1 MKKNILFLSLIA
13 LPAFAF
19 AEENVVLPTITVKA
33 DQQDSYASG
42 KLKKK
47 SNLGSLGEKSTIDTP
62 FSVTTY
68 TDKLIQDQQA
78 SSVSEVLRNDPS
90 IRETTNAGHLNE
102 NVQIRGFA
110 VGFEDYNLNGL
121 FGMAPTGRIPTDIL
135 DSVTLLKGPNA
146 LVAGM
151 APAGSVGGVVMAQT
165 KRATKD
171 LTQVS
176 AMYEDGGYYK
186 SGFDVARRFGENKE
200 FGARASASSG
210 QGEHII
216 DGMDDKNASGVVAL
230 DYTTDKLKVN
240 FDAYA
245 VRDKRDNGSPAMV
258 CFACSNPTLGIV
270 GIGYVPKAPEGDSN
284 YFSNLKGEQRAQYV
298 GLSGEYKVTPDWKL
312 FLGGGY
318 AEKEYI
324 GHLFGTRMMMGTITG
339 NKANGLTG
347 TYLGSENYAL
357 SQYYRVGSHEHNV
370 AANTGFEGKFETGFI
385 KHTLGLRADYLTRKY
400 SQHSGPTT
408 SYFLTNLYN
417 PDVGSN
423 AQMPSTYPKIVPYAD
438 NTYVSYTLTDQL
450 SMLDDKLQLILGA
463 RYQDMDIKALTT
475 NTKFSDDKV
484 SPSIGIVVKPFGEN
498 FSFYGSYVEGLS
510 QGKNLSDTTYI
521 NDVNYNKTFAPF
533 QTKQYEVGAKYQL
546 GSWLNTLALYQIE
559 KPDLMTT
566 KFAAAD
572 ANGKTQ
578 ITTDDAETRS
588 RGIEWSFSGNII
600 DGLNVIGNLAYIDA
614 EYKKAL
620 TNQGNTI
627 YGIPKFT
634 GSLGLDYAIP
644 TLEGLNVNTRVSY
657 IGDQYL
663 NSTNTLKLPDYTI
676 FDLGASYKVK
686 VGGVDTTFRANVDN
700 VANKKYW
707 AGVFNDNYAIIG
719 EARTYKLGVTFDF

>member
-19 AEENVVLPTITVKA
+19 ADESVVLPTITVKA

-47 SNLGSLGEKSTIDTP
+47 ANLGSLGEKSTINTP

-68 TDKLIQDQQA
+68 SDQIIQDQQA
-78 SSVSEVLRNDPS
+78 STVSEVLRNDPS
-90 IRETTNAGHLNE
+90 VRETTNAGHLNE
-102 NVQIRGFA
+102 NIQIRGFS

-135 DSVTLLKGPNA
+135 DSITLLKGPNA

-151 APAGSVGGVVMAQT
+151 APAGSVGGVVMVQT
-165 KRATKD
+165 KRANKD

-186 SGFDVARRFGENKE
+186 SGFDIARRFGENKE
-200 FGARASASSG
+200 FGARASASYG

-216 DGMDDKNASGVVAL
+216 DGMDDKNASGVIAL
-230 DYTTDKLKVN
+230 DYTTDKLKIN

-245 VRDKRDNGSPAMV
+245 LRDKREDGSPAMV
-258 CFACSNPTLGIV
+258 SMGTIKQVIA
-270 GIGYVPKAPEGDSN
+270 APAGDNN
-284 YFSNLKGEQRAQYV
+284 YFSNIHGQQNSQYV
-298 GLSGEYKVTPDWKL
+298 GLSGEYKFTPDWKV
-312 FLGGGY
+312 FAGAGY
-318 AEKEYI
+318 AEKDYS
-324 GHLFGTRMMMGTITG
+324 GHLFGTRMIIQNAATG
-339 NKANGLTG
+339 AAT
-347 TYLGSENYAL
+347 
-357 SQYYRVGSHEHNV
+357 SQYYRVGSNEHDF

-385 KHTLGLRADYLTRKY
+385 KHTLGLRADYLSREY
-400 SQHSGPTT
+400 SQHKAATSSG
-408 SYFLTNLYN
+408 FNTNLYN
-417 PDVGSN
+417 PSTNG
-423 AQMPSTYPKIVPYAD
+423 AMPSTYPVIVPYAD

-475 NTKFSDDKV
+475 NTKYSDDKV
-484 SPSIGIVVKPFGEN
+484 SPSISIVVKPFGEN
-498 FSFYGSYVEGLS
+498 LSFYASYVEGLS
-510 QGKNLSDTTYI
+510 QGKDLSDTIYST
-521 NDVNYNKTFAPF
+521 DVNYRKMFAPF
-533 QTKQYEVGAKYQL
+533 QTKQYEFGAKYQL
-546 GSWLNTLALYQIE
+546 GSWLNTLAFYQIE

-600 DGLNVIGNLAYIDA
+600 EGLNVIGNLAYIDA

-644 TLEGLNVNTRVSY
+644 TIEGLNVNTRVSY

-663 NSTNTLKLPDYTI
+663 NSANTLKLPDYTI

>member
-62 FSVTTY
+62 FSVMTY
-68 TDKLIQDQQA
+68 SDKLIQDQQA
-78 SSVSEVLRNDPS
+78 STVSEVLRNDPS

-200 FGARASASSG
+200 FGARASASYG

-245 VRDKRDNGSPAMV
+245 IRDKRDNGSPAMV
-258 CFACSNPTLGIV
+258 SMGTIKKVIA
-270 GIGYVPKAPEGDSN
+270 APDGDTN
-284 YFSNLKGEQRAQYV
+284 YFSDIHGQQNSEYV
-298 GLSGEYKVTPDWKL
+298 GLSGEYKFTPNWKVYA
-312 FLGGGY
+312 GTGY
-318 AEKEYI
+318 AEKEYA
-324 GHLFGTRMMMGTITG
+324 GHLFGTRMIIQNAATG
-339 NKANGLTG
+339 DAT
-347 TYLGSENYAL
+347 
-357 SQYYRVGSHEHNV
+357 SQYYRVGSKEHNF

-385 KHTLGLRADYLTRKY
+385 KHTLGLRADYLSREY
-400 SQHSGPTT
+400 SQHKAAT
-408 SYFLTNLYN
+408 SSNFNTNLYN
-417 PDVGSN
+417 PSTNGT
-423 AQMPSTYPKIVPYAD
+423 MPSAYPVIVPYAD

-475 NTKFSDDKV
+475 NMKFSDDKV